1 MILKLISTSRFWTS
15 LYCRFQQLQQH
26 NEDFKIIHNLNQL
39 KQWDNEDLL
48 KHCKNL
54 HIKLTDDANLNDED
68 IDGIALNEDLKTIQ
82 FFIKSNLSPHEVLNY
97 IYKNALNEIFPNI
110 TIVLR
115 IFLTLPVSVA
125 SGERSFSKLK
135 LIKNYL
141 RSTMK
146 EERLTDLSIIS
157 IESDTLD
164 SIDINDLIKNFVAA
178 KARRVNM

>member
-1 MILKLISTSRFWTS
+1 M
-15 LYCRFQQLQQH
+15 
-26 NEDFKIIHNLNQL
+26 
-39 KQWDNEDLL
+39 
-48 KHCKNL
+48 
-54 HIKLTDDANLNDED
+54 
-68 IDGIALNEDLKTIQ
+68 
-82 FFIKSNLSPHEVLNY
+82 SPHEVLNY

-157 IESDTLD
+157 IESDILD